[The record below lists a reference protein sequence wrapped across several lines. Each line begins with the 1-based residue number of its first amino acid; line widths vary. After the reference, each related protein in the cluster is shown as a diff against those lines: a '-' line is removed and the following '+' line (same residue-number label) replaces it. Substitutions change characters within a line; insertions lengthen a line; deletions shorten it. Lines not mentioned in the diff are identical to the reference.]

1 MKASTGAKIKTKWEK
16 QNNSNKCLG
25 SGCIQICSRNTAV
38 EREWIERC
46 GQEIRENNDNIWALH
61 PRRDVERLYIK
72 RKEWDRVLISVECC
86 VREEV
91 NSLDF
96 YVFNSEETLIRRVA
110 AAETINTEDT
120 GTSREL
126 KKKKAQELKENW
138 H

>member
-1 MKASTGAKIKTKWEK
+1 M
-16 QNNSNKCLG
+16 
-25 SGCIQICSRNTAV
+25 
-38 EREWIERC
+38 
-46 GQEIRENNDNIWALH
+46 
-61 PRRDVERLYIK
+61 
-72 RKEWDRVLISVECC
+72 ECC

>member
-1 MKASTGAKIKTKWEK
+1 M
-16 QNNSNKCLG
+16 
-25 SGCIQICSRNTAV
+25 
-38 EREWIERC
+38 
-46 GQEIRENNDNIWALH
+46 
-61 PRRDVERLYIK
+61 
-72 RKEWDRVLISVECC
+72 ECC

-96 YVFNSEETLIRRVA
+96 YVFISEETLIRRVA